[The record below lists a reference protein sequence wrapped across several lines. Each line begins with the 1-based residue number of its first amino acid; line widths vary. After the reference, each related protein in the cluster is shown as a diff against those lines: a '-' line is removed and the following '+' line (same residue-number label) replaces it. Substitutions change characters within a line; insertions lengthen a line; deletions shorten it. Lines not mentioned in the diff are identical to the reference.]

1 MHAGTCQV
9 EGRVAGG
16 GRAGGGA
23 LALWPGAHVLR
34 ERSPHPSSHH
44 VLCMIV
50 WCRLDCYTH
59 RSHTDPR
66 VRPAPV
72 CVTLLSSAL
81 FRGGRARACPRPPR
95 PRRRRDGHTQ
105 EAGDAESGEA
115 ARGRGLP
122 AGAGAG
128 VAFKPGPRTCRVA
141 RRPLSAVARYVHKT
155 SETSQWIIYTAKTK
169 NAVHVTGYL
178 VPTRPKAT
186 RAATLGH
193 RRRAC
198 TVKVLHE
205 IRMRRTRWRCL
216 SWPGARLE
224 P

>member
-16 GRAGGGA
+16 GRGGGGA

-72 CVTLLSSAL
+72 CVTLLSSA
-81 FRGGRARACPRPPR
+81 FFCGGRARACPR
-95 PRRRRDGHTQ
+95 PRRRRDGHTPR
-105 EAGDAESGEA
+105 EAAATPRDPREA
-115 ARGRGLP
+115 ARGWRGGGGSLQ
-122 AGAGAG
+122 ARAAH
-128 VAFKPGPRTCRVA
+128 VSRRAQR

-155 SETSQWIIYTAKTK
+155 SETSQWIIFTQLKQKT
-169 NAVHVTGYL
+169 
-178 VPTRPKAT
+178 R
-186 RAATLGH
+186 
-193 RRRAC
+193 C
-198 TVKVLHE
+198 T
-205 IRMRRTRWRCL
+205 
-216 SWPGARLE
+216 
-224 P
+224 

>member
-1 MHAGTCQV
+1 M
-9 EGRVAGG
+9 
-16 GRAGGGA
+16 
-23 LALWPGAHVLR
+23 
-34 ERSPHPSSHH
+34 
-44 VLCMIV
+44 
-50 WCRLDCYTH
+50 DY
-59 RSHTDPR
+59 
-66 VRPAPV
+66 
-72 CVTLLSSAL
+72 
-81 FRGGRARACPRPPR
+81 
-95 PRRRRDGHTQ
+95 
-105 EAGDAESGEA
+105 
-115 ARGRGLP
+115 
-122 AGAGAG
+122 
-128 VAFKPGPRTCRVA
+128 
-141 RRPLSAVARYVHKT
+141 
-155 SETSQWIIYTAKTK
+155 IYTAKTK

>member
-16 GRAGGGA
+16 GRGAGGA

-72 CVTLLSSAL
+72 CVTLLSSAP
-81 FRGGRARACPRPPR
+81 FRGGRARACPPRRAPRRPRTAPHETHAGERR
-95 PRRRRDGHTQ
+95 PRRHGGGGTFQ
-105 EAGDAESGEA
+105 
-115 ARGRGLP
+115 AR
-122 AGAGAG
+122 
-128 VAFKPGPRTCRVA
+128 PRTCRVA

>member
-16 GRAGGGA
+16 GRGAGGA

-72 CVTLLSSAL
+72 CVTLLSSA
-81 FRGGRARACPRPPR
+81 FFCGGRARACPR
-95 PRRRRDGHTQ
+95 PRRRRDGHTPREAAATPP
-105 EAGDAESGEA
+105 EAG
-115 ARGRGLP
+115 RG

-128 VAFKPGPRTCRVA
+128 GAFKPGPRTCRVA
-141 RRPLSAVARYVHKT
+141 RSGAGLSVQSHGMCIK
-155 SETSQWIIYTAKTK
+155 
-169 NAVHVTGYL
+169 
-178 VPTRPKAT
+178 RPK
-186 RAATLGH
+186 LVNGLY
-193 RRRAC
+193 
-198 TVKVLHE
+198 LH
-205 IRMRRTRWRCL
+205 
-216 SWPGARLE
+216 S
-224 P
+224 